1 MSDNFISV
9 NTVKSSCSNVHIEFF
24 KNSISKYNNTY
35 QGKGNEIQEA
45 ALVLRLLCVSVVVRL
60 RLWWL

>member
-1 MSDNFISV
+1 MIDDSITVS
-9 NTVKSSCSNVHIEFF
+9 TVKVVVAMFIENS
-24 KNSISKYNNTY
+24 KHSISKYSNTY
-35 QGKGNEIQEA
+35 QGKDNEIQE